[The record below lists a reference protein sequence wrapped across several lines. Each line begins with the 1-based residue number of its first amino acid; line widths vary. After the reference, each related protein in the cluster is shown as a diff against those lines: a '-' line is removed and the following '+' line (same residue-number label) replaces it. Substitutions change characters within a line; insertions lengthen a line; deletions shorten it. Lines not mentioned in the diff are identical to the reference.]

1 MPDEKK
7 RKLLT
12 DVGRRIRATRK
23 ERGLSLQDLS
33 LLTGISSPALSLIE
47 TAKRDVRL
55 TTLAKIASAL
65 RSRPSAFLEDETAG
79 ISDRSA
85 DPSAGYDIGD
95 YL

>member
-1 MPDEKK
+1 MLDEKK

-23 ERGLSLQDLS
+23 EQGLSLQELS
-33 LLTGISSPALSLIE
+33 LLTGISAPALSLIE

-65 RSRPSAFLEDETAG
+65 RSRPSAFLEDENVG
-79 ISDRSA
+79 MSDRSA
-85 DPSAGYDIGD
+85 DSSDGYDIGD